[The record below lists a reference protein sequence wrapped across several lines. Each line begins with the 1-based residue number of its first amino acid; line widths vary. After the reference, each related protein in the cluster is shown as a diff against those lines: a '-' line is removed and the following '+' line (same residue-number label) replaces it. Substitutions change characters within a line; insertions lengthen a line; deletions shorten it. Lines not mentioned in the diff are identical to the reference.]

1 MTCKSIFRNSLLLF
15 AICRTEYYFTAI
27 RIDSLP
33 KFLIL
38 NLWEYAGPERGWW
51 KLSFVF
57 YFCRCSKESPHTI
70 FFYIQMTH
78 MTPSTMANGTNGED
92 LFYDFYLSS
101 HYGVVRRGQLVHCYW
116 EAGIKVYLLYI
127 TNTFLYKYFAF
138 SFFLVVFFIRPTLHS
153 WRCWWWC
160 VGEGQLGF
168 TCVEI
173 YCIFCSEFLII
184 ARFYH

>member
-15 AICRTEYYFTAI
+15 AICRIEYYFTAI

-51 KLSFVF
+51 KLSFVV

-101 HYGVVRRGQLVHCYW
+101 QLVHYYW
-116 EAGIKVYLLYI
+116 VAGIKVYLLY
-127 TNTFLYKYFAF
+127 NAYNFLYKYWVF
-138 SFFLVVFFIRPTLHS
+138 SFFLIVFFEGLILHS
-153 WRCWWWC
+153 WGCWCWC
-160 VGEGQLGF
+160 VA
-168 TCVEI
+168 EI
-173 YCIFCSEFLII
+173 
-184 ARFYH
+184 